1 MNRSLV
7 IAFFL
12 LFVKGVLAVRIAETE
27 FIGNSALSNQEIYS
41 VLSYENGSEFDF
53 QLANKSIENIYNLYR
68 QKGYNFINIA
78 PLEVIPLKADQV
90 KIIFT
95 IQESSLN
102 KIAKITFSGNYA
114 IKDLIFYEL
123 LAQQDFSTKDINKIK
138 QIIIDQYSSRGYF
151 FTEVSIES
159 IKESESG
166 AELNFQIIENR
177 PFNHKYFKFKG
188 NKVSKDYSLIKISR
202 LSRKSQLTPNA
213 LSQSRDRLLAKSYI
227 TECSINPLDYETLLI
242 DIKEGKMTSISG
254 IMGYNSKND
263 DYPFSGFL
271 DFSFNNLFGSD
282 RVLGFK
288 WNKLQKDRTDIEL
301 TYHETGLKDYY
312 FSSDFDVKRTE
323 YDTLATLSE
332 LGLSLNYDF
341 LNQDI
346 GIYTKYSHYDVIA
359 SSSEENPEK
368 ITSVGVFW
376 QQNYFDHLYN
386 PKKGYQAR
394 FAIDYNMSSIDDS
407 NYNISRASFAYA
419 YSVNN
424 KFVIFNRL
432 NTNYSTKK
440 NLSNYNNFKLGGFSS
455 LRGFQEEQFS
465 GYMTAWS
472 NLELRYL
479 FGLNNNLFL
488 FTDAGY
494 LETMSSTL
502 VTKQGH
508 LYSAGLGLRIATR
521 VGNLTFE
528 YGVGYNNG
536 WNSLYDGLIHFGVE
550 TSF

>member
-12 LFVKGVLAVRIAETE
+12 LFVRGVLAVRIAETE

-177 PFNHKYFKFKG
+177 PFDHKYFKFKG

-227 TECSINPLDYETLLI
+227 TECSINPLDYETLQI

-394 FAIDYNMSSIDDS
+394 FAIDYNMSSLDDS
-407 NYNISRASFAYA
+407 NYNISRVSFAYA